1 MREREKKTYCKA
13 IKITPRNGAFSSVR
27 SFFPSFFLSL
37 GVIIKFRMGIQAGG
51 WGVGVGALF
60 LSLCPFEK
68 DKNMADGQH
77 SLGLC
82 ALISYLNTKRP
93 MRQTENDESTGVVYF
108 SCVCV

>member
-1 MREREKKTYCKA
+1 
-13 IKITPRNGAFSSVR
+13 
-27 SFFPSFFLSL
+27 
-37 GVIIKFRMGIQAGG
+37 MGIQAGG
-51 WGVGVGALF
+51 WGVGALF

-93 MRQTENDESTGVVYF
+93 KRQTENDESTGVVYF
-108 SCVCV
+108 SCVCVRERVMFADYIRPSIVIPGLACLPPSHTWRDTVVVLWTGVLVFG